1 MFLTQNFLI
10 GKGVTTYEHLK
21 EYYDD
26 IGNPFDEGLGRNCK
40 AFYCGGRRGVS
51 KIRKLEEVST

>member
-21 EYYDD
+21 DVYED

-40 AFYCGGRRGVS
+40 AFYCGGRRGVR
-51 KIRKLEEVST
+51 KIRK